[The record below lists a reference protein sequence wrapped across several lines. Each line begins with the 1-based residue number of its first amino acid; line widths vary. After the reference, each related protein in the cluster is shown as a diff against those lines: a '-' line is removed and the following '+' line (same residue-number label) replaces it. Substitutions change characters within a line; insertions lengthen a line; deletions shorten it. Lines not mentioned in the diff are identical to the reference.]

1 MEIQNLDP
9 LWFGQVEDEC
19 FPQSSS
25 TNTEKCNISNSSGT
39 GSNLKGK
46 QHKDNMALA
55 LNNMRLP
62 HIDYMANSQNT
73 SDITHIEVLINYNI
87 NAPIEADAWDGKA
100 YPISIFGYM
109 EFLEIDAKNIFM
121 SLLYMANFIRA
132 RKIQQGQI
140 SDMVELQDFGEVAWS
155 FISSIYKLG

>member
-1 MEIQNLDP
+1 M
-9 LWFGQVEDEC
+9 V
-19 FPQSSS
+19 
-25 TNTEKCNISNSSGT
+25 
-39 GSNLKGK
+39 
-46 QHKDNMALA
+46 
-55 LNNMRLP
+55 
-62 HIDYMANSQNT
+62 NSQNT

-87 NAPIEADAWDGKA
+87 NAPIEADAWDSKA

-140 SDMVELQDFGEVAWS
+140 SDMVELQGFGEVTWS
-155 FISSIYKLG
+155 FISSIYKSGWNSILINDCNISFRNAVTNKLILSWQNLPLTGLQRV

>member
-1 MEIQNLDP
+1 MEENIIMAPIRGRSPDCSKNLLRKVSVSSITSSKLYHKHMEIQNLDP

-87 NAPIEADAWDGKA
+87 NAPIEADA
-100 YPISIFGYM
+100 
-109 EFLEIDAKNIFM
+109 
-121 SLLYMANFIRA
+121 
-132 RKIQQGQI
+132 
-140 SDMVELQDFGEVAWS
+140 
-155 FISSIYKLG
+155 